1 MVAVADELID
11 FVSRASDWKL
21 ALIVLVLVLAESFF
35 VTDLVAP
42 GEVGLVVAGAA
53 AERNGTSLA
62 VVAAAAS
69 LGAIAGDSLGY
80 VFGRFVGADLVEQ
93 RRWLRWLR
101 PGLRRARR
109 RFDRHGA
116 WIVAV
121 ARWIGALRALVP
133 VVAGSARLSAPR
145 FFLAD
150 VPSAIAW
157 SVTIASIG
165 FVWGDDIAGVIDR
178 VGIGLSVAAVV
189 ALVLFFVVRRRR
201 KAGSAVRTC
210 QVSADSAV

>member
-1 MVAVADELID
+1 MVAVADDLIE

-21 ALIVLVLVLAESFF
+21 ALIVFGLVLAESLF

-53 AERNGTSLA
+53 AERNGTSLI

-69 LGAIAGDSLGY
+69 FGAIAGDSLGY
-80 VFGRFVGADLVEQ
+80 VFGRFVGADLIEQ
-93 RRWLRWLR
+93 RHWLRWLR

-109 RFDRHGA
+109 RFDRHGVS
-116 WIVAV
+116 IVAV

-133 VVAGSARLSAPR
+133 VVAGSARLSASR
-145 FFLAD
+145 FLLAD
-150 VPSAIAW
+150 VPSAVAW

-178 VGIGLSVAAVV
+178 VGIGVSVAAVA
-189 ALVLFFVVRRRR
+189 ALVLIFVVRRRR
-201 KAGSAVRTC
+201 RRLGAPNLSGLS
-210 QVSADSAV
+210 

>member
-80 VFGRFVGADLVEQ
+80 VFGRFVGADLVEH

-121 ARWIGALRALVP
+121 ARWIGALRASCP
-133 VVAGSARLSAPR
+133 WSPDRPGCQRHDSSWPTCPR
-145 FFLAD
+145 RSPGA
-150 VPSAIAW
+150 
-157 SVTIASIG
+157 
-165 FVWGDDIAGVIDR
+165 
-178 VGIGLSVAAVV
+178 
-189 ALVLFFVVRRRR
+189 
-201 KAGSAVRTC
+201 
-210 QVSADSAV
+210 